1 MRVRMA
7 LVSTLP
13 SSNANALMMCRCSGL
28 VIEEEKSA
36 MYAVRLNPVADSALL
51 CQYRA
56 RYRALRVSFCCLRF
70 VVDFA
75 STTGLP
81 WPTCLKPTAR

>member
-1 MRVRMA
+1 MRDYM
-7 LVSTLP
+7 
-13 SSNANALMMCRCSGL
+13 GL
-28 VIEEEKSA
+28 LRVIEEEKSA
-36 MYAVRLNPVADSALL
+36 MYAVRLNPVAHSALL
-51 CQYRA
+51 YQYRA

-81 WPTCLKPTAR
+81 WPTCQTPTARSEENRTSAGYWRTTM